1 MKNINVIIV
10 YRNGRLSQ
18 ESPYVTN
25 SNIKAQAAFDALAE
39 LLLGDDVD
47 EINLHSD
54 TQVDELNHIVN
65 RLGVSVDWFTDVELN
80 TYKN

>member
-1 MKNINVIIV
+1 MKKVNVILVIERGIV
-10 YRNGRLSQ
+10 KT
-18 ESPYVTN
+18 PIVTT
-25 SNIKAQAAFDALAE
+25 SDTTAQAEFDAIAE
-39 LLLGDDVD
+39 RLLGDDVS

>member
-10 YRNGRLSQ
+10 YRNGQLSQ

-25 SNIKAQAAFDALAE
+25 SNIKAQAAFDAIAE
-39 LLLGDDVD
+39 RLLGDDVD

-54 TQVDELNHIVN
+54 TQLDELN
-65 RLGVSVDWFTDVELN
+65 RLVKHMGIEVHWFEGLELN
-80 TYKN
+80 K